1 MHIKHITIFIFLHI
15 FSLECAIILW
25 SNKKVEISPLLP
37 FDDEDLEK
45 LVEKLEVKKVFL
57 FKVTLPSRN
66 SIVPQ
71 NLKEAIGSFYSSYNP
86 NGNVGTANATG
97 KCDTFTK
104 LVLSQL
110 LLELALLEGCNG
122 IDINKISKVTGP
134 LYNNSNFLCVLDIT
148 YSRKKRSADDTTLT
162 SKVDG
167 KGDVDV
173 KGN

>member
-1 MHIKHITIFIFLHI
+1 MLELLTPLVS
-15 FSLECAIILW
+15 FS
-25 SNKKVEISPLLP
+25 
-37 FDDEDLEK
+37 
-45 LVEKLEVKKVFL
+45 
-57 FKVTLPSRN
+57 
-66 SIVPQ
+66 
-71 NLKEAIGSFYSSYNP
+71 
-86 NGNVGTANATG
+86 
-97 KCDTFTK
+97 DTFTK
-104 LVLSQL
+104 LVSSEL